1 MESFIGFVYP
11 SAFNFAPRNYAF
23 CAGQLLQISD
33 FSALFALIGDTYGGD
48 ARTSMGVPDLRG
60 RTPVG
65 SSVMGTPLPPVS
77 PIAWGQR
84 GGAQE
89 INLAVSQ
96 LPAHNHLATFTPS
109 GGGSS
114 SGALSVSTS
123 DGNQDA
129 AAGNYFANGKQGFNS
144 VKGFVDPNNVGT
156 TVDIGG
162 LNVSGSGG
170 DGTVVIDNTGNGA
183 SINIQNPYL
192 GVNYVMALI
201 GIFPSR
207 N

>member
-77 PIAWGQR
+77 PIAWGTKRR
-84 GGAQE
+84 G
-89 INLAVSQ
+89 
-96 LPAHNHLATFTPS
+96 
-109 GGGSS
+109 
-114 SGALSVSTS
+114 
-123 DGNQDA
+123 
-129 AAGNYFANGKQGFNS
+129 
-144 VKGFVDPNNVGT
+144 
-156 TVDIGG
+156 
-162 LNVSGSGG
+162 
-170 DGTVVIDNTGNGA
+170 
-183 SINIQNPYL
+183 
-192 GVNYVMALI
+192 
-201 GIFPSR
+201 SR
-207 N
+207 D

>member
-23 CAGQLLQISD
+23 CAGQLIQISD
-33 FSALFALIGDTYGGD
+33 FSALFALIGATYGGD
-48 ARTSMGVPDLRG
+48 ARTTMGVPDLRG
-60 RTPVG
+60 RAPVG
-65 SSVMGTPLPPVS
+65 SSVMGTPLPPVY

-84 GGAQE
+84 GGYQE

-114 SGALSVSTS
+114 SGILAVSTS

-129 AAGNYFANGKQGFNS
+129 ATGNYFANGKQGFNN
-144 VKGFVDPNNVGT
+144 VKGFVTSANKGT

-170 DGTVVIDNTGNGA
+170 DGSVVIDNTGNGVP
-183 SINIQNPYL
+183 INIQNPYL

-201 GIFPSR
+201 GTFPSR